1 MNGVLKD
8 KELKSFVNIEFYTDG
23 DSEIDMEG
31 KRTDLVM
38 LLVNAIVFAFRGDYG
53 TEEISDEEI
62 EALASVSL
70 KSSLEVAGE
79 MREAIAE
86 DDKS

>member
-1 MNGVLKD
+1 MKGVLKD

-23 DSEIDMEG
+23 DSGIDMEG
-31 KRTDLVM
+31 KRIDLVT

-62 EALASVSL
+62 EAIVSVSL
-70 KSSLEVAGE
+70 KNSLEVAGE